1 MCQTSSVV
9 QVTTRATSSGFQI
22 GARQLHG
29 FAAPRP
35 PPVMPPGAMGPPR
48 ERAPPARAHVVA
60 AENARAMNRE
70 RDALAFQARHERA
83 DEARRDGRAPSR
95 ASAPPEPP
103 WARHDDTSATA
114 PAPAAAPPLTRAQV
128 PAALR
133 VAAALHA
140 DGRDDDAVRV
150 LVGILRPFPGEPKA
164 IELLAAV
171 AVARGV
177 APKPAGRPGADD
189 TPRAPSAGA
198 EASAAGVPVGVP
210 VPDPPRPRFRIRQD
224 PPRVLPP
231 SPPREPP
238 REPSAAA
245 AAAARDVLAGVARRP
260 SPPRWSRHERILL
273 ADRLPPPKPPPR
285 AAAPPPPVTKAELD
299 AELAAKRERLRRERD
314 ADVAAARLAAA
325 RALEEEAAEK
335 AAAAARRMEM
345 EYAHR
350 DALREKQRSD
360 DARFRAAFA
369 STRDEDA
376 AESRGESGVER
387 PSGDDAGFHGDGD
400 GDDFFPWIEVPER
413 LGKRYEPRA
422 RAPPPFAARTEGE
435 GDAREGSSPR
445 TGKRYPPRR
454 REPPPWAARK

>member
-1 MCQTSSVV
+1 
-9 QVTTRATSSGFQI
+9 
-22 GARQLHG
+22 
-29 FAAPRP
+29 
-35 PPVMPPGAMGPPR
+35 MPPGAMGPPR
-48 ERAPPARAHVVA
+48 ERAPPARAHVIA
-60 AENARAMNRE
+60 AENARAVNRE
-70 RDALAFQARHERA
+70 RDALAFQERHERA
-83 DEARRDGRAPSR
+83 DEARRDGRAPTR
-95 ASAPPEPP
+95 ASAPSEPP
-103 WARHDDTSATA
+103 WARHDDTSASA

-140 DGRDDDAVRV
+140 DDRNDDAERV
-150 LVGILRPFPGEPKA
+150 LVGILRPFPNEHRA

-177 APKPAGRPGADD
+177 APKPAARSGTDD

-198 EASAAGVPVGVP
+198 EASADGVP

-224 PPRVLPP
+224 TPRVPP
-231 SPPREPP
+231 SSPPREPP

-245 AAAARDVLAGVARRP
+245 AAAARDVLAGAARRP

-273 ADRLPPPKPPPR
+273 ADRLPPPKPLPR
-285 AAAPPPPVTKAELD
+285 PAAPPPPVTKAELD

-325 RALEEEAAEK
+325 MALEEEAAEK
-335 AAAAARRMEM
+335 AAEKARRLEM

-350 DALREKQRSD
+350 DALREKQRGD

-376 AESRGESGVER
+376 AEPRSER
-387 PSGDDAGFHGDGD
+387 PSGDGEPSRDDAGFHGDGD
-400 GDDFFPWIEVPER
+400 DFFPWVEVPER

-435 GDAREGSSPR
+435 GDARAGSSPR